1 MEDNATIYKKL
12 HSCASFPLKIH
23 WIISHWDAAMR
34 LLLQKTTNLEEGMN
48 IFLPMCSDQTI
59 YEIPNNLSNNNI
71 LKWFIFLLTEENNK
85 KMRSYI

>member
-1 MEDNATIYKKL
+1 
-12 HSCASFPLKIH
+12 
-23 WIISHWDAAMR
+23 MR

-71 LKWFIFLLTEENNK
+71 LK
-85 KMRSYI
+85 